1 MKSKNGNTYTN
12 WQMTDLVGDI
22 QTVRVLLFGKANAK
36 HYSMPVNKVIGLLNP
51 KILEDR
57 NGKGEIS
64 LSVDHP
70 DKIMEMGDAIDCG
83 KCGAK
88 RADGSGC
95 TNVVN
100 TNTCEFCTF
109 HVQKAYKNMS
119 SKRPDLQSS
128 FSGGAGARS
137 RIMSKIDP
145 KGKIFSLYF
154 QKVAK
159 KFETAI
165 YQI

>member
-88 RADGSGC
+88 TADGKGSGC
-95 TNVVN
+95 TNIVN
-100 TNTCEFCTF
+100 TNSGEFCTF
-109 HVQKAYKNMS
+109 HVQKACKNLS

-154 QKVAK
+154 QKVAR
-159 KFETAI
+159 KFLL
-165 YQI
+165 QR

>member
-1 MKSKNGNTYTN
+1 MFYSILQLQNYFNYRKDTMKSKNGNTYTN

-88 RADGSGC
+88 REWGKGSGC
-95 TNVVN
+95 TNIVN
-100 TNTCEFCTF
+100 TNSGEFCTF
-109 HVQKAYKNMS
+109 HVQKACKNLS

-128 FSGGAGARS
+128 FRGPYGS
-137 RIMSKIDP
+137 RIMSK
-145 KGKIFSLYF
+145 KS
-154 QKVAK
+154 K
-159 KFETAI
+159 K
-165 YQI
+165 

>member
-1 MKSKNGNTYTN
+1 
-12 WQMTDLVGDI
+12 
-22 QTVRVLLFGKANAK
+22 
-36 HYSMPVNKVIGLLNP
+36 MPVNKVIGLLNP

-119 SKRPDLQSS
+119 SKRADLQSA
-128 FSGGAGARS
+128 FSGGQAARS

-145 KGKIFSLYF
+145 KGKIFSLLQRRSRLLRIF
-154 QKVAK
+154 FK
-159 KFETAI
+159 KDRHLAGDYVRGTLMGHCNPH
-165 YQI
+165 QSS

>member
-1 MKSKNGNTYTN
+1 
-12 WQMTDLVGDI
+12 
-22 QTVRVLLFGKANAK
+22 
-36 HYSMPVNKVIGLLNP
+36 MPVNKVIGLLNP

-119 SKRPDLQSS
+119 AKRPDLQSA
-128 FSGGAGARS
+128 FSGGGDARS

-145 KGKIFSLYF
+145 KGKIFSLLQRRSRLLRIFFINGRGRHLAGDYVRGRLMGHCNPH
-154 QKVAK
+154 QSS
-159 KFETAI
+159 
-165 YQI
+165 

>member
-1 MKSKNGNTYTN
+1 
-12 WQMTDLVGDI
+12 
-22 QTVRVLLFGKANAK
+22 
-36 HYSMPVNKVIGLLNP
+36 MPVNKVIGLLNP
-51 KILEDR
+51 KIMEDR

-145 KGKIFSLYF
+145 KGKIFSLHF

-159 KFETAI
+159 KFETGI
-165 YQI
+165 SQILCRLPLKKYATFPISSKRPK

>member
-1 MKSKNGNTYTN
+1 MQKKE
-12 WQMTDLVGDI
+12 
-22 QTVRVLLFGKANAK
+22 LLTKIYL
-36 HYSMPVNKVIGLLNP
+36 HSMPVNKVIGLLNP

-119 SKRPDLQSS
+119 AKRPDLQSA
-128 FSGGAGARS
+128 FSGGGDARS

-145 KGKIFSLYF
+145 KGRIFFRLLEKRTTGQDHLVPGLGHLGRFLSS
-154 QKVAK
+154 
-159 KFETAI
+159 I
-165 YQI
+165 

>member
-1 MKSKNGNTYTN
+1 
-12 WQMTDLVGDI
+12 
-22 QTVRVLLFGKANAK
+22 
-36 HYSMPVNKVIGLLNP
+36 MPVNKVIGLLNP
-51 KILEDR
+51 KIMEDR

-88 RADGSGC
+88 RERGKGSGC
-95 TNVVN
+95 TNIVN
-100 TNTCEFCTF
+100 TNSGEFCTF
-109 HVQKAYKNMS
+109 HVQKACKKLS

-154 QKVAK
+154 KKIDK
-159 KFETAI
+159 KFL
-165 YQI
+165 